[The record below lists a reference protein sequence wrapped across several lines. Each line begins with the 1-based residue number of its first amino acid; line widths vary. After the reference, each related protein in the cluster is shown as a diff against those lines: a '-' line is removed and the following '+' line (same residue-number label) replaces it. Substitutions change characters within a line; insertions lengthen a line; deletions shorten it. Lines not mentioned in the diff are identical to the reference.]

1 MGKPLYIEVFQQRF
15 AVRCLFVL
23 AIFIDEPDA
32 IQTILTTVIADPKS
46 PTNVFAPS
54 GRALVCLLES
64 YSRAWRNNFRQPGIC
79 ISHFF
84 PIRVPHC
91 GLHGRSSNGSSK

>member
-1 MGKPLYIEVFQQRF
+1 MHFSGVIWRAVFFLRRRSSSHGKAALCRSISAEIRGP
-15 AVRCLFVL
+15 CLFVL

-54 GRALVCLLES
+54 GRVLVLP
-64 YSRAWRNNFRQPGIC
+64 SRVVLA
-79 ISHFF
+79 S
-84 PIRVPHC
+84 VAE
-91 GLHGRSSNGSSK
+91 